1 MVDRASFLYIVGALA
16 AGGGGGYLLNQHAHE
31 KAQAT
36 NDAARQHSQEEQA
49 ALDKAN
55 GATANAQAEARAATA
70 MLTSAPACDDA
81 VGAPGDCPAASL
93 PNASDEGL
101 CGSSGS
107 VAARRCKDFKS
118 ALKPKVAE
126 NAVACLNKLKGNET
140 CDATRVA
147 LCGHEA
153 LMLACQ
159 DTPARNQSM
168 VTSMNIASAPPP
180 EPTPT
185 TPTTSQV
192 ASQCDAILKGCSDA
206 TLGVSLSDCYRTLS
220 GMNDVGR
227 ANMVTCMHTHC
238 GDKGLL
244 GCEAMPPP
252 SP

>member
-16 AGGGGGYLLNQHAHE
+16 AGGGGGYLINQHVTESAR
-31 KAQAT
+31 AAD
-36 NDAARQHSQEEQA
+36 DAARQHAQEEQA

-55 GATANAQAEARAATA
+55 GVAANAQAEARAATA
-70 MLTSAPACDDA
+70 MLTSAPACDDT
-81 VGAPGDCPAASL
+81 VGAPGDCPTAGL

-101 CGSSGS
+101 CGGTGS

-126 NAVACLNKLKGNET
+126 NAVACLNKLKGGEA
-140 CDATRVA
+140 CDSARVA

-159 DTPARNQSM
+159 EMPARNQSM
-168 VTSMNIASAPPP
+168 VNSVNVASAPPP
-180 EPTPT
+180 EPAPT
-185 TPTTSQV
+185 SAV
-192 ASQCDAILKGCSDA
+192 ASQCDAILKGCPGDA
-206 TLGVSLSDCYRTLS
+206 PLGVSLADCYRTLS

-227 ANMVTCMHTHC
+227 ANMMTCMRTHC

-252 SP
+252 PNP